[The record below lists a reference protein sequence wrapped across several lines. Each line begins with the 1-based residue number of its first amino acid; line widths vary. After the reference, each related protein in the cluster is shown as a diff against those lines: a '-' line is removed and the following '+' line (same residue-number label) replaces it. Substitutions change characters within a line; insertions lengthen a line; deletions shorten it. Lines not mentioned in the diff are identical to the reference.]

1 MKAKS
6 VSSDLRPL
14 WDRVESGAKIYI
26 SGIVCLVHAYFG
38 ANLLTNLLSDYFRD
52 FDYVQSTAII
62 VSKTYGCVICFLHVK
77 LGIPKFRSVGQ
88 PLPLVALTRW
98 CSYQQLH

>member
-14 WDRVESGAKIYI
+14 WDTVEGGAKIYI
-26 SGIVCLVHAYFG
+26 SEIVCLVHAYFG

-62 VSKTYGCVICFLHVK
+62 VSENYGCVICFFACETGNTQVSIR
-77 LGIPKFRSVGQ
+77 G
-88 PLPLVALTRW
+88 
-98 CSYQQLH
+98 